1 MNRKCISCNSARVL
15 VTGPRAGSV
24 WCFVKRNPV
33 NPDSVCQSFGLF
45 ENTVRNRTE
54 SAPLQRVLVKSA
66 VASQNET
73 KITELDQLKTPV
85 SAGSIALG
93 VR

>member
-1 MNRKCISCNSARVL
+1 MRNCLTCNSARVL
-15 VTGPRAGSV
+15 VTGPRAGSL

-33 NPDSVCQSFGLF
+33 NPDSVCSYFGHF
-45 ENTVRNRTE
+45 ENTVRDRMD

-66 VASQNET
+66 AESQNET

-85 SAGSIALG
+85 SAGSFAWG

>member
-45 ENTVRNRTE
+45 ENTVRDRMD

-73 KITELDQLKTPV
+73 KTGQARPV
-85 SAGSIALG
+85 SPPLFDVVFSA
-93 VR
+93 